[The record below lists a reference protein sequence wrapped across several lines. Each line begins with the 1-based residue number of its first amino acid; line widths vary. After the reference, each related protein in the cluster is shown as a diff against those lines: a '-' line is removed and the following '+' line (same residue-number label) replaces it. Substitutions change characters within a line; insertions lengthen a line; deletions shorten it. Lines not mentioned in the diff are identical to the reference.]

1 MGNSEG
7 NRISNK
13 LGISD
18 GEVPVIKLRVVEKIK
33 LGGDEVARKFLSG
46 GSCEGERYG
55 YLEYGSEDLEDSAL

>member
-33 LGGDEVARKFLSG
+33 LGGDEVARKFL
-46 GSCEGERYG
+46 
-55 YLEYGSEDLEDSAL
+55 